1 VSHEWHTL
9 TAERTLDA
17 LGTDSRGLTAAEA
30 SERLARHGPNELTAK
45 EKESAFILFLAQFK
59 NFLIIMLLA
68 AVVLSL
74 LLGEYVDAA
83 VILVIVLF
91 ATLLGFIQ
99 EYRAERA
106 LDRLK
111 EMAAPN
117 AAVLR
122 DGRVITLP
130 ARELVPGDVIQLKT
144 GDRVP
149 ADARLLSAINLRV
162 EEASLTGESVAAEK
176 TTGAVENAAQ
186 IGDRRN
192 MAYAGTSVVY
202 GRGNAAV
209 VATGMATEFG
219 KIAGLLAGVEK
230 RLTPL
235 QEGLDRMA
243 KYIAFG
249 AIALIIPLVCIGVAR
264 GHGWA
269 EMFVWGVSLAVAA
282 VPEALAAV
290 VTIGLAIGVQRMVKR
305 HALVR
310 KLPAVE
316 TLGCTDVICSD
327 KTGTLTQDHMT
338 VRRVFVSG
346 RAVDV
351 SGTGYD
357 TAGRF
362 TCGDLQVAPAS
373 DAALA
378 MLLEASALCNDS
390 TIGEG
395 RGDVRGD
402 PTEIALAVLA
412 AKGGRDV
419 EGLRRELPRVAE
431 VPFSSETKRM
441 TTVHAGPRGRI
452 VFCKGAPEVIVE
464 QCTRIRDGAE
474 ERPLDARTRE
484 ELLAVN
490 RAMAEDALRVLAI
503 AYKPDDGGPPD
514 AALTFLGLA
523 GMIDPPR
530 PEAADAIRTARAA
543 GIRPV
548 MITGDNKITAARI
561 ARELG
566 LLADGLAVEG
576 RELDGLAAEELDSL
590 VPRVD
595 VYARVSPAHK
605 LAIVETLQRRG
616 HVVAMTGDGV
626 NDAPALKK
634 ADIGVAMGITGTD
647 VSKEAADMVLTD
659 DNFASIV
666 AAIEEGRGI
675 FDNIKKFLVYLL
687 SCNLGEVM
695 LMAVGVLF
703 GSLVGLAGGAVPL
716 VAIQILYVNLA
727 TDGLPAIAL
736 SFNPKETDLMR
747 RRPRRRTEGIFTPQT
762 IAHIAG
768 LGIWTCLVAIA
779 SLLYARAEGKTV
791 AEAQGFCF
799 VTLILVQLVNALNC
813 RSLARSLFSVGLFTN
828 RWLLL
833 ALLWE
838 LGLLLLIVYLPPLQE
853 IFLTYS
859 FTGEEWLAA
868 GLLAASILAVTE
880 AAKLAR
886 RLCFPAAPAA
896 DEG

>member
-1 VSHEWHTL
+1 MSHEWHTL
-9 TAERTLDA
+9 AAERALEA
-17 LGTDSRGLTAAEA
+17 LGTGSQGLTAAEA
-30 SERLARHGPNELTAK
+30 AERLARHGPNELLAK
-45 EKESAFILFLAQFK
+45 EKESALILFLGQFK

-68 AVVLSL
+68 AVVLSF
-74 LLGEYVDAA
+74 LLGENVDAV

-91 ATLLGFIQ
+91 ATLLGFVQ

-106 LDRLK
+106 LDKLK
-111 EMAAPN
+111 EMAAPT
-117 AAVLR
+117 ASVLR
-122 DGRVITLP
+122 DGEVVALP
-130 ARELVPGDVIQLKT
+130 ARELVPGDVIHLKT

-149 ADARLLSAINLRV
+149 ADARLLASVNLRV
-162 EEASLTGESVAAEK
+162 EEASLTGESAAAEK
-176 TTGAVENAAQ
+176 MIDTVEGAVPL
-186 IGDRRN
+186 GDRRN

-202 GRGNAAV
+202 GRGSAAV
-209 VATGMATEFG
+209 VATGMGTEFG

-230 RLTPL
+230 RQTPL

-249 AIALIIPLVCIGVAR
+249 AIALIVPLVCMGVAR

-346 RAVDV
+346 RAIDV

-362 TCGDLQVAPAS
+362 TCGADARAPSS
-373 DAALA
+373 DPALA
-378 MLLEASALCNDS
+378 LLLEAGALCNDS
-390 TIGEG
+390 TIGSG
-395 RGDVRGD
+395 RSVRGD

-419 EGLRRELPRVAE
+419 DGLRREFPRVAE
-431 VPFSSETKRM
+431 IPFSSETKRM
-441 TTVHAGPRGRI
+441 TTVHTGPGGRI

-464 QCTRIRDGAE
+464 QCARIRDGAQ
-474 ERPLDARTRE
+474 ERPLDARARE
-484 ELLAVN
+484 ALRAAN
-490 RAMAEDALRVLAI
+490 HAMAEDALRVLAI
-503 AYKPDDGGPPD
+503 AYKPDDAGPLD
-514 AALTFLGLA
+514 AGLTFLGLA

-530 PEAADAIRTARAA
+530 PEAAEAIRTAKAA

-548 MITGDNKITAARI
+548 MITGDHKITAARI

-576 RELDGLAAEELDSL
+576 RELDGLAAEELDAL

-687 SCNLGEVM
+687 SCNLGEVL
-695 LMAVGVLF
+695 LMAVGVVF
-703 GSLVGLAGGAVPL
+703 GSLIGLAGGAVPL

-736 SFNPKETDLMR
+736 AFNPKEADLMR

-779 SLLYARAEGKTV
+779 SLMYARAEGKTV

-813 RSLARSLFSVGLFTN
+813 RSLVRSLFSVGPFTN

-838 LGLLLLIVYLPPLQE
+838 FGLLCLIVYLPPLQE
-853 IFLTYS
+853 IFRTYS
-859 FTGEEWLAA
+859 FTGSEWLVA
-868 GLLAASILAVTE
+868 GILAASILAVTE
-880 AAKLAR
+880 AAKLGR

-896 DEG
+896 AEG